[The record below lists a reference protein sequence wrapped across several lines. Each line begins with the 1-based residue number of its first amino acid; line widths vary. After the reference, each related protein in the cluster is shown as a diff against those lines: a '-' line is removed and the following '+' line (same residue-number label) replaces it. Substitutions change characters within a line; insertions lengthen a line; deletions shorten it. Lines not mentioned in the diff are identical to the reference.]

1 MMALVDTRVLDHT
14 GTRSAGV
21 AAGRPLDGHRVHEP
35 RPCGQRNGDWMG
47 KRLLTEE
54 EEQATV
60 RSNVLQFGRK

>member
-1 MMALVDTRVLDHT
+1 MALVDTRVLDHT

-21 AAGRPLDGHRVHEP
+21 AAR
-35 RPCGQRNGDWMG
+35 GQRNDYWLA

-60 RSNVLQFGRK
+60 RSNVVQFGPK